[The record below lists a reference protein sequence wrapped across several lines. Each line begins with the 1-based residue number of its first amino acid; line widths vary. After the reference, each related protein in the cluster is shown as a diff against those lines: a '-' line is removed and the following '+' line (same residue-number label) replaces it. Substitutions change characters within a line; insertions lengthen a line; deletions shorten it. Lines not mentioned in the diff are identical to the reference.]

1 VKSYASSPAAVPGI
15 PMILAMPAILDRDGR
30 DKPGHDEITVVTL
43 LLAVTS

>member
-1 VKSYASSPAAVPGI
+1 MKPDASCPAAVPDI

-43 LLAVTS
+43 FLAVTG